1 MHSGCQMELSGADIQ
16 QTAGLLSDGWVL
28 GLHLCLEVTV
38 FLAPSSQGSMM
49 WGHWTVRGESPEDP
63 SEAHPSGK
71 SRQFISLGSDALS
84 RSTSDVLCNKV
95 NGLLRLGAAAEFSW
109 SRC

>member
-1 MHSGCQMELSGADIQ
+1 MTI
-16 QTAGLLSDGWVL
+16 
-28 GLHLCLEVTV
+28 
-38 FLAPSSQGSMM
+38 
-49 WGHWTVRGESPEDP
+49 WGIGQVRGESPENP
-63 SEAHPSGK
+63 AEAHPSGK
-71 SRQFISLGSDALS
+71 AGQFISLGSDALS